1 MLGEIDFNDLF
12 HPSEDGLNYEEMTYF
27 FFVIFLIV
35 MSIVLMN
42 LLVAL
47 AVDDVGT
54 LQSHAKLEK
63 IACQVRMKIILIFL
77 TSSQSQFTTFEWLN
91 LYSTLP
97 VII

>member
-1 MLGEIDFNDLF
+1 MMLGEFDFNDLF
-12 HPSEDGLNYEEMTYF
+12 HPSDEGLNYEDMTYF

-54 LQSHAKLEK
+54 LQSHAKLQK
-63 IACQVRMKIILIFL
+63 IACQVGTMYIWRMIEKNIYMI
-77 TSSQSQFTTFEWLN
+77 TN
-91 LYSTLP
+91 
-97 VII
+97 

>member
-1 MLGEIDFNDLF
+1 MLGEFDFNDLF

-47 AVDDVGT
+47 AVDDVGA

-63 IACQVRMKIILIFL
+63 IACQVMMKIILIFIN
-77 TSSQSQFTTFEWLN
+77 SYQPKFPHLN
-91 LYSTLP
+91 G
-97 VII
+97 

>member
-63 IACQVRMKIILIFL
+63 IACQVRMNIYSNFPKFTLVKIYHFL
-77 TSSQSQFTTFEWLN
+77 N
-91 LYSTLP
+91 G
-97 VII
+97 

>member
-1 MLGEIDFNDLF
+1 MLGEFDFNDLF
-12 HPSEDGLNYEEMTYF
+12 HPSEEGLNYEEMTYF

-47 AVDDVGT
+47 AVDDVGA

-63 IACQVRMKIILIFL
+63 IACQVMAKIILIFINSYQL
-77 TSSQSQFTTFEWLN
+77 KITTFEL
-91 LYSTLP
+91 LG
-97 VII
+97 